1 MKVLSK
7 AILPALI
14 ASVLAGNVLAQED
27 QNQQCVDLEG
37 APPGLYATT
46 DEGRTFLVKDG
57 KTVELGPGE
66 SGYAN
71 DGELKCINKPPAFL
85 DWPCATQAAQSRMFN
100 TYTVED
106 LSAGNQLKEIV
117 QRYFDIPEILIP
129 IAGYVDNEYNAV
141 FNYNDLIQFSSPEY
155 WYFPNPD
162 KPILS
167 GKRPK
172 TLLVSLFVGTNQVV
186 LDNNMID
193 LLRKELGSNELPVA
207 FVFHDTNTVPVSY
220 FGSNISIEEAQKAF
234 FERGI
239 KLADVPIWWQGDY
252 HLRPTIDEFEKF
264 FDIPALEDISPG
276 KRLELTADLEVYGFT
291 RKTIIVSMFAE
302 SGEMAVDQP
311 ERIRVAASIGID
323 HIPTTFNFVEE
334 DMLVARCGPGTPIG
348 GASVSGSTTPIGGS
362 TVPPGA
368 PVVPPAGP
376 PGSEPP
382 PVSDPPPGSEPP
394 PPPVDTA
401 SDS

>member
-1 MKVLSK
+1 MKALSK

-27 QNQQCVDLEG
+27 QNQKCVELEG

-46 DEGRTFLVKDG
+46 DEGRTFLIKDG

-66 SGYAN
+66 SGFAN
-71 DGELKCINKPPAFL
+71 EGGVKCITKPPAFL

-100 TYTVED
+100 TYTVEN
-106 LSAGNQLKEIV
+106 LSQGNQLKEIV
-117 QRYFDIPEILIP
+117 QRYFDIPEVLAPIP
-129 IAGYVDNEYNAV
+129 TYVDGEYNAV

-162 KPILS
+162 KLILS

-186 LDNNMID
+186 IDNNMID
-193 LLRKELGSNELPVA
+193 VLRKELGSNELPVA
-207 FVFHDTNTVPVSY
+207 FVFNDTNTVPVSY
-220 FGSNISIEEAQKAF
+220 FGDNVSIEEIQKAF

-239 KLADVPIWWQGDY
+239 KLAEVPIWWQGDY
-252 HLRPTIDEFEKF
+252 QLLPTIEEFDKF
-264 FDIPALEDISPG
+264 FDIPALEDIDAD
-276 KRLELTADLEVYGFT
+276 KQAALKADLEAFGFT

-302 SGEMAVDQP
+302 SGGMAVDQP

-323 HIPTTFNFVEE
+323 RIPTTFSFVEE
-334 DMLVARCGPGTPIG
+334 DVLLARCGPGTPIS
-348 GASVSGSTTPIGGS
+348 GASVSGSTTPVSGA
-362 TVPPGA
+362 TVPPGVA
-368 PVVPPAGP
+368 AIPPDSPVVPPP
-376 PGSEPP
+376 P
-382 PVSDPPPGSEPP
+382 DPEDP
-394 PPPVDTA
+394 A

>member
-1 MKVLSK
+1 MKALSK

-27 QNQQCVDLEG
+27 QNQKCIDLEG

-46 DEGRTFLVKDG
+46 DEGRTFLIKDG

-66 SGYAN
+66 SGFAN
-71 DGELKCINKPPAFL
+71 EGGVKCINKPPAFL

-100 TYTVED
+100 TYTVEN
-106 LSAGNQLKEIV
+106 LSPGNQLKEIV
-117 QRYFDIPEILIP
+117 QRYFDIPEVLAPIP
-129 IAGYVDNEYNAV
+129 TYVDGEYNAV

-155 WYFPNPD
+155 WYFPSPD

-186 LDNNMID
+186 IDNYMID

-207 FVFHDTNTVPVSY
+207 FVFNDSNTVPVSY
-220 FGSNISIEEAQKAF
+220 FGANVSIEEVQKAF

-239 KLADVPIWWQGDY
+239 KLAEVPIWWQGDY
-252 HLRPTIDEFEKF
+252 HLAPTIVEFEKF
-264 FDIPALEDISPG
+264 FDIPPLEDIPAD
-276 KRLELTADLEVYGFT
+276 KQAALKADLEAFGFT

-302 SGEMAVDQP
+302 SGGMAVDQP

-323 HIPTTFNFVEE
+323 RIPTTFNFVEE
-334 DMLVARCGPGTPIG
+334 DMLVARCGPGTPIS
-348 GASVSGSTTPIGGS
+348 GASVSGSTTPVGGA
-362 TVPPGA
+362 TVPPGS
-368 PVVPPAGP
+368 PVVPPP
-376 PGSEPP
+376 P
-382 PVSDPPPGSEPP
+382 DPEDP
-394 PPPVDTA
+394 A